1 MKWALNSCVIF
12 CNFANISQNMQSY
25 ILSMQIPNYVIDILK
40 ILESHGFEAYIVGGC
55 VRDSLLGLSP
65 KDWDITSNAEPMQT
79 QQIFDLYDKDFE
91 VIPIG
96 LKYGTLGIR
105 DRKTGNLVEITTY
118 RFEGEYKDGRR
129 PECIQFAKTL
139 QEDLSRRDFSI
150 NALACRM
157 LYKDIK
163 TEEHVILWADAGL
176 RVQNSKKLESSDCHI
191 EQSEISNTLESKM
204 DFSTTTQNDKNL
216 DSIPNQGGLRGLGRN
231 VWNLDS
237 SNCHIKQSEISNN
250 PNSKKDFSNDKILDS
265 TKFAR
270 LHPAPAHLVENLD
283 SKNSANYSSINMQL
297 FDYHNGIKHLQERKI
312 ACVGNAQE
320 RFLED
325 SLRIM
330 RAIRFASILPFAFQL
345 DDRTKEAVFLLTQ
358 KLSLIANERI
368 QMEFT
373 KLLCGQYAHKILLT
387 YKSVFFFILP
397 PLQIL
402 NAMQL
407 NHNYEALKIAP
418 KNIILRLALLFC
430 PLPYAKD
437 IYKNREKL
445 QKYLCDYQAI
455 CKQLYFDNKTI
466 QRSQTLLQLLC
477 NTDIFTAQN
486 SKIALKYLLSQHDIE
501 IISQLMLLYVILQK
515 TYEMLG
521 ESSPKDSV
529 LLEMPPYS
537 KEKLCVITKDL
548 NEIIINKECYKLAQ
562 LHINGVLLQD
572 IAKSM
577 GVSLQGK
584 QIGTLLPKLLH
595 AVIEEEIPNTFHSLE
610 SRARFYIARL

>member
-1 MKWALNSCVIF
+1 
-12 CNFANISQNMQSY
+12 
-25 ILSMQIPNYVIDILK
+25 MQIPNYVIDILK

-79 QQIFDLYDKDFE
+79 RQIFDLYDKDFE

-105 DRKTGNLVEITTY
+105 DKKRGNLVEITTY

-157 LYKDIK
+157 LHKDLK

-176 RVQNSKKLESSDCHI
+176 RVQNSKNLESSDCHI

-204 DFSTTTQNDKNL
+204 DFSTTTQNDKIL
-216 DSIPNQGGLRGLGRN
+216 DSI
-231 VWNLDS
+231 
-237 SNCHIKQSEISNN
+237 
-250 PNSKKDFSNDKILDS
+250 
-265 TKFAR
+265 
-270 LHPAPAHLVENLD
+270 
-283 SKNSANYSSINMQL
+283 NSATHSSINMQL
-297 FDYHNGIKHLQERKI
+297 FDYHNGIKHLQERKV

-330 RAIRFASILPFAFQL
+330 RAIRFASVLPFSFQL
-345 DDRTKEAVFLLTQ
+345 SSQTKEAVFLLTQ

-368 QMEFT
+368 QIEFT
-373 KLLCGQYAHKILLT
+373 KLLCGQYAHRILSI

-397 PLQIL
+397 PLKIL

-407 NHNYEALKIAP
+407 NHNFEALRIAP
-418 KNIILRLALLFC
+418 KNIVLRLSLLFC

-455 CKQLYFDNKTI
+455 CKQLHFDNKTI

-477 NTDIFTAQN
+477 NTEIFTAQN

-501 IISQLMLLYVILQK
+501 IISQLILLYVVLQK
-515 TYEMLG
+515 THEALG
-521 ESSPKDSV
+521 ESSPKDSM
-529 LLEMPPYS
+529 LPETPPYS
-537 KEKLCVITKDL
+537 KEQLYAITKDL
-548 NEIIINKECYKLAQ
+548 NEIIINKECYKLSQ
-562 LHINGVLLQD
+562 LNINGNALQD

-577 GVSLQGK
+577 GTSLQGK
-584 QIGTLLPKLLH
+584 QIGILLTKLLY
-595 AVIEEEIPNTFHSLE
+595 AVIEEEIPNAFHSLE
-610 SRARFYIARL
+610 NRARFYIARL

>member
-1 MKWALNSCVIF
+1 
-12 CNFANISQNMQSY
+12 
-25 ILSMQIPNYVIDILK
+25 MQIPNYVIDILK

-105 DRKTGNLVEITTY
+105 DKKRGNLVEITTY
-118 RFEGEYKDGRR
+118 RFESEYKDGRR

-157 LYKDIK
+157 LHKDIK

-176 RVQNSKKLESSDCHI
+176 RVQNSKNLESSDCHI

-237 SNCHIKQSEISNN
+237 SNCHIKQNETSNN

-265 TKFAR
+265 
-270 LHPAPAHLVENLD
+270 
-283 SKNSANYSSINMQL
+283 KNSATHSSINMQL
-297 FDYHNGIKHLQERKI
+297 FDYHNGIKHLCERKI

-330 RAIRFASILPFAFQL
+330 RAIRFASILPFSFQL
-345 DDRTKEAVFLLTQ
+345 SSQTKEAVFLLTQ

-368 QMEFT
+368 QIEFT
-373 KLLCGQYAHKILLT
+373 KLLCGQYAHRILSI

-397 PLQIL
+397 SLKIL

-407 NHNYEALKIAP
+407 NHNFEALSIAP
-418 KNIILRLALLFC
+418 KNIILRLSLLFC

-455 CKQLYFDNKTI
+455 CKQLHFDNKTI

-477 NTDIFTAQN
+477 NTEIFTAQN
-486 SKIALKYLLSQHDIE
+486 SKTALKYLLSQHDIE
-501 IISQLMLLYVILQK
+501 IISQLMLLYVVLQK
-515 TYEMLG
+515 THETLG
-521 ESSPKDSV
+521 ESSPKDSM
-529 LLEMPPYS
+529 LPETPPYS
-537 KEKLCVITKDL
+537 KEQLYAITKDL
-548 NEIIINKECYKLAQ
+548 NEIIINKECYKLSQ
-562 LHINGVLLQD
+562 LNINGNALQD

-577 GVSLQGK
+577 GITLQGK
-584 QIGTLLPKLLH
+584 QIGILLTKLLY

>member
-1 MKWALNSCVIF
+1 
-12 CNFANISQNMQSY
+12 
-25 ILSMQIPNYVIDILK
+25 MQIPNYVIDILK

-79 QQIFDLYDKDFE
+79 QQLFSIYAESFE

-105 DRKTGNLVEITTY
+105 DKKMGNLVEITTY
-118 RFEGEYKDGRR
+118 RFESEYKDGRR

-150 NALACRM
+150 NALACKM
-157 LYKDIK
+157 LHKDIK
-163 TEEHVILWADAGL
+163 TEEHVVLWADAGL
-176 RVQNSKKLESSDCHI
+176 RVQNSKNLESSDCHI
-191 EQSEISNTLESKM
+191 KQSEISNTLESKM

-216 DSIPNQGGLRGLGRN
+216 DSI
-231 VWNLDS
+231 
-237 SNCHIKQSEISNN
+237 
-250 PNSKKDFSNDKILDS
+250 
-265 TKFAR
+265 KFVP
-270 LHPAPAHLVENLD
+270 LHPAPTHLVENLD
-283 SKNSANYSSINMQL
+283 SKNSATHSSINMQL
-297 FDYHNGIKHLQERKI
+297 FDYHNGIKHLCERKI

-330 RAIRFASILPFAFQL
+330 RAIRFASILPFSFQL
-345 DDRTKEAVFLLTQ
+345 SSQTKEAVFLLTQ

-368 QMEFT
+368 QIEFT
-373 KLLCGQYAHKILLT
+373 KLLCGQYAHRILSI

-397 PLQIL
+397 PLKIL
-402 NAMQL
+402 NAMQS
-407 NHNYEALKIAP
+407 NHNFEALSIAP
-418 KNIILRLALLFC
+418 KNIILRLSLLFC

-455 CKQLYFDNKTI
+455 CKQLHFDNKTI

-477 NTDIFTAQN
+477 STEIFTAQN
-486 SKIALKYLLSQHDIE
+486 SKTALKYLLSQHDIE
-501 IISQLMLLYVILQK
+501 IISQLILLYVVLQK
-515 TYEMLG
+515 THEALG
-521 ESSPKDSV
+521 ESSPKDSM
-529 LLEMPPYS
+529 LPETPPYS
-537 KEKLCVITKDL
+537 KEQLYAITKDL
-548 NEIIINKECYKLAQ
+548 NEIIINKECYKLSQ
-562 LHINGVLLQD
+562 LSINGIALQD

-577 GVSLQGK
+577 GITLQGK
-584 QIGTLLPKLLH
+584 QIGILLTKLLY

>member
-1 MKWALNSCVIF
+1 MKWALNSCVIS

-25 ILSMQIPNYVIDILK
+25 ILSMQIPNYVIDIVK

-105 DRKTGNLVEITTY
+105 DKKRGNLVEITTY
-118 RFEGEYKDGRR
+118 RFESEYKDGRR

-157 LYKDIK
+157 LHKDIK

-176 RVQNSKKLESSDCHI
+176 RVQNSK
-191 EQSEISNTLESKM
+191 
-204 DFSTTTQNDKNL
+204 NL
-216 DSIPNQGGLRGLGRN
+216 DSLPNGLVQGLGRN

-237 SNCHIKQSEISNN
+237 SNCHVEQSETSNN
-250 PNSKKDFSNDKILDS
+250 PNSKKDFSNGKILDS
-265 TKFAR
+265 KNCT
-270 LHPAPAHLVENLD
+270 LNPAPAHLVENLD

-297 FDYHNGIKHLQERKI
+297 FDYHNGIKHLCERKI

-330 RAIRFASILPFAFQL
+330 RAIRFASVLPFFFQL
-345 DDRTKEAVFLLTQ
+345 SSQTKEAVFLLTQ

-368 QMEFT
+368 QIEFT
-373 KLLCGQYAHKILLT
+373 KLLCGQYAHRILSI

-397 PLQIL
+397 PLKIL

-407 NHNYEALKIAP
+407 NHNFEALNIAP
-418 KNIILRLALLFC
+418 KNIILRLSLLFC

-455 CKQLYFDNKTI
+455 CKQLHFDNKTI

-477 NTDIFTAQN
+477 NTEIFTAQN

-501 IISQLMLLYVILQK
+501 IISQLILLYVVLQK
-515 TYEMLG
+515 THEALG
-521 ESSPKDSV
+521 ESSPKDSI
-529 LLEMPPYS
+529 LQEMPPYS
-537 KEKLCVITKDL
+537 KEQLYAITKDL

-577 GVSLQGK
+577 GISLQGK
-584 QIGTLLPKLLH
+584 QIGILLTKLLH

>member
-1 MKWALNSCVIF
+1 
-12 CNFANISQNMQSY
+12 
-25 ILSMQIPNYVIDILK
+25 MQIPNYVIDILK

-105 DRKTGNLVEITTY
+105 DKKRGNLVEITTY
-118 RFEGEYKDGRR
+118 RFESEYKDGRR

-157 LYKDIK
+157 LHKDIK

-176 RVQNSKKLESSDCHI
+176 RVQNSKNLESSDYHI

-204 DFSTTTQNDKNL
+204 DFSTTTQN
-216 DSIPNQGGLRGLGRN
+216 G
-231 VWNLDS
+231 
-237 SNCHIKQSEISNN
+237 
-250 PNSKKDFSNDKILDS
+250 KILDS
-265 TKFAR
+265 IKFAP
-270 LHPAPAHLVENLD
+270 LHPTSAHLVENLD
-283 SKNSANYSSINMQL
+283 SKNSATHSSINMQL

-330 RAIRFASILPFAFQL
+330 RVIRFASVLPFSFQL
-345 DDRTKEAVFLLTQ
+345 SNQTKEAVFLLTQ

-368 QMEFT
+368 QIEFT
-373 KLLCGQYAHKILLT
+373 KLLCGQYAHRILSI

-397 PLQIL
+397 PLKIL

-407 NHNYEALKIAP
+407 NHNFEALSIAP
-418 KNIILRLALLFC
+418 KNIILRLSLLFC

-455 CKQLYFDNKTI
+455 CKHLHFDNKTI

-477 NTDIFTAQN
+477 NTEIFTAQN

-501 IISQLMLLYVILQK
+501 IISQLILLYVVLQK
-515 TYEMLG
+515 THEALG
-521 ESSPKDSV
+521 ESNLKDSI
-529 LLEMPPYS
+529 LQEMPPYS
-537 KEKLCVITKDL
+537 KEQLYAITKDL
-548 NEIIINKECYKLAQ
+548 NEIIINKECYKLSQ
-562 LHINGVLLQD
+562 LSINGIALQD

-577 GVSLQGK
+577 GITLQGK
-584 QIGTLLPKLLH
+584 QIGILLTKLLH

>member
-1 MKWALNSCVIF
+1 
-12 CNFANISQNMQSY
+12 
-25 ILSMQIPNYVIDILK
+25 MQIPNYVIDILK
-40 ILESHGFEAYIVGGC
+40 ILESHGFEAYVVGGC

-79 QQIFDLYDKDFE
+79 QQLFSLYAESFE

-105 DRKTGNLVEITTY
+105 DKKMGNLVEITTY

-176 RVQNSKKLESSDCHI
+176 RVQNSKNLESSDCHI
-191 EQSEISNTLESKM
+191 ERSEIYDTLESKM

-237 SNCHIKQSEISNN
+237 SNCHIKQSETSNN

-265 TKFAR
+265 KNCT
-270 LHPAPAHLVENLD
+270 LNPAPAQMDKNLD
-283 SKNSANYSSINMQL
+283 SKNSATHSSINMQL

-330 RAIRFASILPFAFQL
+330 RSIRFASILPFSFQL
-345 DDRTKEAVFLLTQ
+345 SSQTKEAVFLLTQ

-368 QMEFT
+368 QIEFT
-373 KLLCGQYAHKILLT
+373 KLLCGQYAHRILSE

-397 PLQIL
+397 PLKIL
-402 NAMQL
+402 NTMQS
-407 NHNYEALKIAP
+407 NHNFETLRIAP
-418 KNIILRLALLFC
+418 KNIVLRLSLLFC

-455 CKQLYFDNKTI
+455 CKQLHFDNKTI

-477 NTDIFTAQN
+477 NTEIFTAQN

-501 IISQLMLLYVILQK
+501 IISQLMLLYVVLQK
-515 TYEMLG
+515 THEALG
-521 ESSPKDSV
+521 ESSPKDSM
-529 LLEMPPYS
+529 LPEMPPYS
-537 KEKLCVITKDL
+537 KEQLYAITKDL
-548 NEIIINKECYKLAQ
+548 NEIIINKECYKLSQ
-562 LHINGVLLQD
+562 LSINGNALQN

-577 GVSLQGK
+577 GISLQGK
-584 QIGTLLPKLLH
+584 QIGILLTKLLY

>member
-1 MKWALNSCVIF
+1 
-12 CNFANISQNMQSY
+12 
-25 ILSMQIPNYVIDILK
+25 MQIPNYVIDILK
-40 ILESHGFEAYIVGGC
+40 ILESHGFEAYVVGGC

-79 QQIFDLYDKDFE
+79 QQLFSLYAESFE
-91 VIPIG
+91 VIPVG

-105 DRKTGNLVEITTY
+105 DKATKNLVEITTY

-157 LYKDIK
+157 LHKDIK

-176 RVQNSKKLESSDCHI
+176 RVQNSK
-191 EQSEISNTLESKM
+191 
-204 DFSTTTQNDKNL
+204 
-216 DSIPNQGGLRGLGRN
+216 
-231 VWNLDS
+231 
-237 SNCHIKQSEISNN
+237 
-250 PNSKKDFSNDKILDS
+250 
-265 TKFAR
+265 
-270 LHPAPAHLVENLD
+270 NLD
-283 SKNSANYSSINMQL
+283 SKNSATHSSINMQL

-330 RAIRFASILPFAFQL
+330 RAIRFASVLPFAFQL

-368 QMEFT
+368 QIEFT
-373 KLLCGQYAHKILLT
+373 KLLCGQYAHRILSI

-397 PLQIL
+397 PLKIL

-407 NHNYEALKIAP
+407 NHNFEALSIAP
-418 KNIILRLALLFC
+418 KNIVLRLSLLFC

-455 CKQLYFDNKTI
+455 CKQLHFDNKTI

-477 NTDIFTAQN
+477 NTEIFTAQN

-501 IISQLMLLYVILQK
+501 IISQLMLLYVVLQK
-515 TYEMLG
+515 THEALG
-521 ESSPKDSV
+521 ESSPKDSI
-529 LLEMPPYS
+529 LQEMPPYS
-537 KEKLCVITKDL
+537 KEKLYVITKDL
-548 NEIIINKECYKLAQ
+548 NEIIINKECYKLSQ
-562 LHINGVLLQD
+562 LNINGIVLQD

-577 GVSLQGK
+577 EITLQGK
-584 QIGTLLPKLLH
+584 QIGILLTKLLY

-610 SRARFYIARL
+610 NRARFYIERL

>member
-1 MKWALNSCVIF
+1 
-12 CNFANISQNMQSY
+12 
-25 ILSMQIPNYVIDILK
+25 MQIPNYVIDILK

-79 QQIFDLYDKDFE
+79 RQIFDLYDKDFE

-105 DRKTGNLVEITTY
+105 DKKRGNLVEITTY

-157 LYKDIK
+157 LHKDIK

-176 RVQNSKKLESSDCHI
+176 RVQNS
-191 EQSEISNTLESKM
+191 
-204 DFSTTTQNDKNL
+204 KNL

-237 SNCHIKQSEISNN
+237 SNCHIKQSETSNN
-250 PNSKKDFSNDKILDS
+250 PNSKKDFSNGKILDS
-265 TKFAR
+265 KNCT
-270 LHPAPAHLVENLD
+270 LNPAPAQMDKNLD
-283 SKNSANYSSINMQL
+283 SKNSATHSSINMQL

-330 RAIRFASILPFAFQL
+330 RAIRFASVLPFAFQL

-368 QMEFT
+368 QIEFT
-373 KLLCGQYAHKILLT
+373 KLLCGQYAHRILSI

-397 PLQIL
+397 PLKIL
-402 NAMQL
+402 NTMQL
-407 NHNYEALKIAP
+407 NHNFETLRIAP
-418 KNIILRLALLFC
+418 KNIILRLSLLFC

-455 CKQLYFDNKTI
+455 CKQLHFDNKTI
-466 QRSQTLLQLLC
+466 QRSQTLLQILC
-477 NTDIFTAQN
+477 NTEIFTAQN

-501 IISQLMLLYVILQK
+501 IISQLILLYVVLQK
-515 TYEMLG
+515 THEALG
-521 ESSPKDSV
+521 ESSPKDSI
-529 LLEMPPYS
+529 LQEMPPYS
-537 KEKLCVITKDL
+537 KEQLYAITKDL
-548 NEIIINKECYKLAQ
+548 NEIIINKECYKLSQ
-562 LHINGVLLQD
+562 LSINGIALQD

-577 GVSLQGK
+577 GTSLQGK
-584 QIGTLLPKLLH
+584 QIGILLTKLLH
-595 AVIEEEIPNTFHSLE
+595 AVIEEEIPNTFYSLE

>member
-1 MKWALNSCVIF
+1 
-12 CNFANISQNMQSY
+12 
-25 ILSMQIPNYVIDILK
+25 MQIPNYVIDILK
-40 ILESHGFEAYIVGGC
+40 ILESHHFEAYIVGGC
-55 VRDSLLGLSP
+55 VRDSLLGLLP
-65 KDWDITSNAEPMQT
+65 KDWDITSNAEPTQT

-105 DRKTGNLVEITTY
+105 DKKTGNLVEITTY

-157 LYKDIK
+157 LHKDIK

-176 RVQNSKKLESSDCHI
+176 RVQNSKNLDSSDCHI

-204 DFSTTTQNDKNL
+204 DFSTTTQN
-216 DSIPNQGGLRGLGRN
+216 G
-231 VWNLDS
+231 
-237 SNCHIKQSEISNN
+237 
-250 PNSKKDFSNDKILDS
+250 KILDS
-265 TKFAR
+265 KNCT
-270 LHPAPAHLVENLD
+270 LNPAPTHLVENLD

-297 FDYHNGIKHLQERKI
+297 FDYHNGIKHLCERKI

-330 RAIRFASILPFAFQL
+330 RAIRFASVLPFAFQL

-368 QMEFT
+368 QIEFT
-373 KLLCGQYAHKILLT
+373 KLLCGQYAHRILSI

-397 PLQIL
+397 PLKIL
-402 NAMQL
+402 NTMQS
-407 NHNYEALKIAP
+407 NHNFETLRIAP
-418 KNIILRLALLFC
+418 KNIVLRLSLLFC

-455 CKQLYFDNKTI
+455 CKQLHFDNKTI

-477 NTDIFTAQN
+477 NTEIFTAQN

-501 IISQLMLLYVILQK
+501 IISQLILLYVVLQK
-515 TYEMLG
+515 THEALG
-521 ESSPKDSV
+521 ESSPKDSI
-529 LLEMPPYS
+529 LQETPPYN
-537 KEKLCVITKDL
+537 KEQLYAITKDL
-548 NEIIINKECYKLAQ
+548 NEIIINKECYKLSQ
-562 LHINGVLLQD
+562 LSINGNALQD
-572 IAKSM
+572 IAKTM
-577 GVSLQGK
+577 GISLQGK
-584 QIGTLLPKLLH
+584 QIGILLTKLLR
-595 AVIEEEIPNTFHSLE
+595 AVIEEEIPNTFYSLE
-610 SRARFYIARL
+610 SKARFYIERL

>member
-1 MKWALNSCVIF
+1 
-12 CNFANISQNMQSY
+12 
-25 ILSMQIPNYVIDILK
+25 MQIPNYVIDILK

-79 QQIFDLYDKDFE
+79 RQIFDLYDKDFE

-105 DRKTGNLVEITTY
+105 DKKRGNLVEITTY

-157 LYKDIK
+157 LHKDIK

-176 RVQNSKKLESSDCHI
+176 RVQNSKKLESSDCHV
-191 EQSEISNTLESKM
+191 ERSEIYNTLESKM

-216 DSIPNQGGLRGLGRN
+216 DSIPNQGGLRGLGCN

-237 SNCHIKQSEISNN
+237 SNCHIKQSETSNN
-250 PNSKKDFSNDKILDS
+250 PNSKKDFSNGKI
-265 TKFAR
+265 
-270 LHPAPAHLVENLD
+270 LD
-283 SKNSANYSSINMQL
+283 SKNSATHSSINMQL
-297 FDYHNGIKHLQERKI
+297 FDYHNGIKHLCERKI

-330 RAIRFASILPFAFQL
+330 RAIRFASVLPFSFQL
-345 DDRTKEAVFLLTQ
+345 SSQTKEAVFLLTQ

-368 QMEFT
+368 QIEFT
-373 KLLCGQYAHKILLT
+373 KLLCGQYAHRILSI

-397 PLQIL
+397 PLKIL

-407 NHNYEALKIAP
+407 NHNFEALSIAP
-418 KNIILRLALLFC
+418 KNIILRLSLLFC

-455 CKQLYFDNKTI
+455 CKQLHFDNKTI
-466 QRSQTLLQLLC
+466 QRSQMLLQLLC
-477 NTDIFTAQN
+477 NTEIFTAQN

-501 IISQLMLLYVILQK
+501 IISQLILLYVVLQK
-515 TYEMLG
+515 THEALG
-521 ESSPKDSV
+521 ESSPKDSM
-529 LLEMPPYS
+529 LPETPPYS
-537 KEKLCVITKDL
+537 KEQLYAITKDL
-548 NEIIINKECYKLAQ
+548 NEIIINKECYKLSQ
-562 LHINGVLLQD
+562 LNINGIALQD

-577 GVSLQGK
+577 GTSLQGK
-584 QIGTLLPKLLH
+584 QIGILLTKLLH

>member
-1 MKWALNSCVIF
+1 
-12 CNFANISQNMQSY
+12 MQSY

-105 DRKTGNLVEITTY
+105 DKKRGNLVEITTY
-118 RFEGEYKDGRR
+118 RFESEYKDGRR

-157 LYKDIK
+157 LHKDIK

-176 RVQNSKKLESSDCHI
+176 RVQNSKNLESSDCHI
-191 EQSEISNTLESKM
+191 ERSEIYDTLESKM
-204 DFSTTTQNDKNL
+204 DFSTTTQN
-216 DSIPNQGGLRGLGRN
+216 G
-231 VWNLDS
+231 
-237 SNCHIKQSEISNN
+237 
-250 PNSKKDFSNDKILDS
+250 KILDS
-265 TKFAR
+265 IKFAP
-270 LHPAPAHLVENLD
+270 LHPTSAHLVENLD
-283 SKNSANYSSINMQL
+283 SKNSATHSSINMQL
-297 FDYHNGIKHLQERKI
+297 FDYHNGIKHLRERKI

-330 RAIRFASILPFAFQL
+330 RAIRFASILPFSFQL
-345 DDRTKEAVFLLTQ
+345 SSQTKEAVFLLTQ

-368 QMEFT
+368 QIEFT
-373 KLLCGQYAHKILLT
+373 KLLCGQYAHRILSI

-397 PLQIL
+397 PLKIL

-407 NHNYEALKIAP
+407 NHNFEALSIAP
-418 KNIILRLALLFC
+418 KNIILRLSLLFC

-455 CKQLYFDNKTI
+455 CKQLHFDNKAI

-477 NTDIFTAQN
+477 NTEIFTAQN

-501 IISQLMLLYVILQK
+501 IISQLILLYVVLQK
-515 TYEMLG
+515 THEALG
-521 ESSPKDSV
+521 ESNLKDSI
-529 LLEMPPYS
+529 LQEMPPYS
-537 KEKLCVITKDL
+537 KEQLYAITKDL
-548 NEIIINKECYKLAQ
+548 NEIIINKECYKLSQ
-562 LHINGVLLQD
+562 LSINGIALQD

-577 GVSLQGK
+577 GITLQGK
-584 QIGTLLPKLLH
+584 QIGILLTKLLH

-610 SRARFYIARL
+610 SRARFYIARF

>member
-1 MKWALNSCVIF
+1 
-12 CNFANISQNMQSY
+12 
-25 ILSMQIPNYVIDILK
+25 MQIPNYVIDILK

-79 QQIFDLYDKDFE
+79 RQIFDLYDKDFE

-105 DRKTGNLVEITTY
+105 DKKRGNLVEITTY

-157 LYKDIK
+157 LHKDLK

-176 RVQNSKKLESSDCHI
+176 RVQNSKNLESSDCHI

-204 DFSTTTQNDKNL
+204 DFSTTTQNDKIL
-216 DSIPNQGGLRGLGRN
+216 DSI
-231 VWNLDS
+231 
-237 SNCHIKQSEISNN
+237 
-250 PNSKKDFSNDKILDS
+250 
-265 TKFAR
+265 
-270 LHPAPAHLVENLD
+270 
-283 SKNSANYSSINMQL
+283 NSATHSSINMQL

-330 RAIRFASILPFAFQL
+330 RAIRFASVLPFSFQL
-345 DDRTKEAVFLLTQ
+345 SSQTKEAVFLLTQ

-368 QMEFT
+368 QIEFT
-373 KLLCGQYAHKILLT
+373 KLLCGQYAHRILSI

-397 PLQIL
+397 PLKIL

-407 NHNYEALKIAP
+407 NHNFEALRIAP
-418 KNIILRLALLFC
+418 KNIVLRLSLLFC

-455 CKQLYFDNKTI
+455 CKQLHFDNKTI

-477 NTDIFTAQN
+477 NTEIFTAQN

-501 IISQLMLLYVILQK
+501 IISQLILLYVVLQK
-515 TYEMLG
+515 THEALG
-521 ESSPKDSV
+521 ESSPKDSI
-529 LLEMPPYS
+529 LQQTPPYN
-537 KEKLCVITKDL
+537 KEQLYAITKDL
-548 NEIIINKECYKLAQ
+548 NEIIINKECYKLSQ
-562 LHINGVLLQD
+562 LSINGNALQN

-577 GVSLQGK
+577 GISL
-584 QIGTLLPKLLH
+584 
-595 AVIEEEIPNTFHSLE
+595 
-610 SRARFYIARL
+610 YM

>member
-1 MKWALNSCVIF
+1 
-12 CNFANISQNMQSY
+12 
-25 ILSMQIPNYVIDILK
+25 MQIPNYVIDILK
-40 ILESHGFEAYIVGGC
+40 ILESHGFEAYVVGGC

-79 QQIFDLYDKDFE
+79 QQLFSIYAESFE

-96 LKYGTLGIR
+96 LKYGALGIR
-105 DRKTGNLVEITTY
+105 DKKRGNLVEITTY

-157 LYKDIK
+157 LHKDIK

-176 RVQNSKKLESSDCHI
+176 RVQNSK
-191 EQSEISNTLESKM
+191 
-204 DFSTTTQNDKNL
+204 NL
-216 DSIPNQGGLRGLGRN
+216 DSLPNGLRGLGRN

-237 SNCHIKQSEISNN
+237 SNCHVEQSETSNN

-265 TKFAR
+265 
-270 LHPAPAHLVENLD
+270 
-283 SKNSANYSSINMQL
+283 KNSATHSSINMQL

-330 RAIRFASILPFAFQL
+330 RAIRFASILPFSFQL
-345 DDRTKEAVFLLTQ
+345 SSQTKEAVFLLTQ

-368 QMEFT
+368 QIEFT

-397 PLQIL
+397 PLKIL
-402 NAMQL
+402 NTMQS
-407 NHNYEALKIAP
+407 NHNFETLRIAP
-418 KNIILRLALLFC
+418 KNIVLRLSLLFC

-455 CKQLYFDNKTI
+455 CKQLHFDNKTI

-477 NTDIFTAQN
+477 NTEIFTAQN

-501 IISQLMLLYVILQK
+501 IISQLILLYVVLQK
-515 TYEMLG
+515 THEALSK
-521 ESSPKDSV
+521 SSPKDSM
-529 LLEMPPYS
+529 LPETPPYN
-537 KEKLCVITKDL
+537 KEQLYAITKDL
-548 NEIIINKECYKLAQ
+548 NEIIINKECYKLSQ
-562 LHINGVLLQD
+562 LSINGNALQN
-572 IAKSM
+572 IAKTM
-577 GVSLQGK
+577 GTSLQGK
-584 QIGTLLPKLLH
+584 QIGTLLTKLLH

-610 SRARFYIARL
+610 NRARFYIARL

>member
-1 MKWALNSCVIF
+1 
-12 CNFANISQNMQSY
+12 MQSY

-79 QQIFDLYDKDFE
+79 QQLFSIYAESFE

-105 DRKTGNLVEITTY
+105 DKKMGNLVEITTY
-118 RFEGEYKDGRR
+118 RFESEYKDGRR

-150 NALACRM
+150 NALACKM
-157 LYKDIK
+157 LHKDIK
-163 TEEHVILWADAGL
+163 TEEHVVLWADAGL
-176 RVQNSKKLESSDCHI
+176 RVQNSKNLESSDCHI
-191 EQSEISNTLESKM
+191 KQSEISNTLESKM

-216 DSIPNQGGLRGLGRN
+216 DSI
-231 VWNLDS
+231 
-237 SNCHIKQSEISNN
+237 
-250 PNSKKDFSNDKILDS
+250 
-265 TKFAR
+265 KFAP
-270 LHPAPAHLVENLD
+270 LHPAPTHLVENLD
-283 SKNSANYSSINMQL
+283 SKNSATHSSINMQL
-297 FDYHNGIKHLQERKI
+297 FDYHNGIKHLCERKI

-330 RAIRFASILPFAFQL
+330 RAIRFASVLPFSFQL
-345 DDRTKEAVFLLTQ
+345 SSQTKEAVFLLTQ

-368 QMEFT
+368 QIEFT
-373 KLLCGQYAHKILLT
+373 KLLCGQYAHRILSI

-397 PLQIL
+397 PLKIL

-407 NHNYEALKIAP
+407 NHNFEALSIAP
-418 KNIILRLALLFC
+418 KNIILRLSLLFC

-455 CKQLYFDNKTI
+455 CKQLHFDNKTI

-477 NTDIFTAQN
+477 NTEIFTAQN
-486 SKIALKYLLSQHDIE
+486 SKTALKYLLSQHDIE
-501 IISQLMLLYVILQK
+501 IISQLMLLYVVLQK
-515 TYEMLG
+515 THEALG
-521 ESSPKDSV
+521 ESSPKDSM
-529 LLEMPPYS
+529 LPETPPYS
-537 KEKLCVITKDL
+537 KEQLYAITKDL
-548 NEIIINKECYKLAQ
+548 NEIIINKECYKLSQ
-562 LHINGVLLQD
+562 LNINGNALQD

-577 GVSLQGK
+577 GISLQGK
-584 QIGTLLPKLLH
+584 QIGILLTKLLY

>member
-1 MKWALNSCVIF
+1 
-12 CNFANISQNMQSY
+12 
-25 ILSMQIPNYVIDILK
+25 MQIPNYVIDILK
-40 ILESHGFEAYIVGGC
+40 ILESHGFEAYVVGGC

-79 QQIFDLYDKDFE
+79 QQLFSLYAESFE
-91 VIPIG
+91 VIPVG

-105 DRKTGNLVEITTY
+105 DKKMGNLVEITTY
-118 RFEGEYKDGRR
+118 RFESEYKDGRR

-150 NALACRM
+150 NALACKM
-157 LYKDIK
+157 LHKDIK

-176 RVQNSKKLESSDCHI
+176 RVQNSKNLESSDCHI
-191 EQSEISNTLESKM
+191 KQSEISNTLESKM

-216 DSIPNQGGLRGLGRN
+216 DSI
-231 VWNLDS
+231 
-237 SNCHIKQSEISNN
+237 
-250 PNSKKDFSNDKILDS
+250 
-265 TKFAR
+265 KFAP
-270 LHPAPAHLVENLD
+270 LHPAPTHLVENLD
-283 SKNSANYSSINMQL
+283 SKNSATHSSINMQL
-297 FDYHNGIKHLQERKI
+297 FDYHNGIKHLCERKI

-330 RAIRFASILPFAFQL
+330 RAIRFASVLPFSFQL
-345 DDRTKEAVFLLTQ
+345 SSQTKEAVFLLTQ

-368 QMEFT
+368 QIEFT
-373 KLLCGQYAHKILLT
+373 KLLCGQYAHRILSI

-397 PLQIL
+397 PLKIL
-402 NAMQL
+402 NAMQS
-407 NHNYEALKIAP
+407 NHNFEALSIAP
-418 KNIILRLALLFC
+418 KNIILRLSLLFC

-455 CKQLYFDNKTI
+455 CKQLHFDNKTI

-477 NTDIFTAQN
+477 NTEIFTAQN

-501 IISQLMLLYVILQK
+501 IISQLILLYVVLQK
-515 TYEMLG
+515 THEALG
-521 ESSPKDSV
+521 ESNLKDSI
-529 LLEMPPYS
+529 LQEMPPYS
-537 KEKLCVITKDL
+537 KEQLYAITKDL
-548 NEIIINKECYKLAQ
+548 NEIIINKECYKLSQ
-562 LHINGVLLQD
+562 LSINGIALQD

-577 GVSLQGK
+577 GITLQGK
-584 QIGTLLPKLLH
+584 QIGILLTKLLH

>member
-1 MKWALNSCVIF
+1 
-12 CNFANISQNMQSY
+12 
-25 ILSMQIPNYVIDILK
+25 MQIPNYVIDILK
-40 ILESHGFEAYIVGGC
+40 ILESHGFEAYVVGGC

-105 DRKTGNLVEITTY
+105 DKKRGNLVEITTY
-118 RFEGEYKDGRR
+118 RFESEYKDGRR

-157 LYKDIK
+157 LHKDIK

-176 RVQNSKKLESSDCHI
+176 RVQNSKNLESSDCHI
-191 EQSEISNTLESKM
+191 ERSEIYDTLESKM

-237 SNCHIKQSEISNN
+237 SNCHIKQSETSNN

-265 TKFAR
+265 
-270 LHPAPAHLVENLD
+270 
-283 SKNSANYSSINMQL
+283 KNSATHSSINMQL

-330 RAIRFASILPFAFQL
+330 RAIRFASVLPFAFQL

-368 QMEFT
+368 QIEFT
-373 KLLCGQYAHKILLT
+373 KLLCGQYAHRILSI

-397 PLQIL
+397 PLKIL

-407 NHNYEALKIAP
+407 NHNFEALSIAP
-418 KNIILRLALLFC
+418 KNIILRLSLLFC

-455 CKQLYFDNKTI
+455 CKQLHFDNKTI

-477 NTDIFTAQN
+477 STEIFTAQN
-486 SKIALKYLLSQHDIE
+486 SKTALKYLLSQHDIE
-501 IISQLMLLYVILQK
+501 IISQLILLYVVLQK
-515 TYEMLG
+515 THEALG
-521 ESSPKDSV
+521 ESSPKDSM
-529 LLEMPPYS
+529 LPETPPYS
-537 KEKLCVITKDL
+537 KEQLYAITKDL
-548 NEIIINKECYKLAQ
+548 NEIIINKECYKLSQ
-562 LHINGVLLQD
+562 LNINGNALQD

-577 GVSLQGK
+577 GITLQGK
-584 QIGTLLPKLLH
+584 QIGILLTKLLH

>member
-1 MKWALNSCVIF
+1 
-12 CNFANISQNMQSY
+12 MQSY

-105 DRKTGNLVEITTY
+105 DKKRGNLVEITTY

-157 LYKDIK
+157 LHKDIK

-176 RVQNSKKLESSDCHI
+176 RVQNSKNLESSDYHI

-204 DFSTTTQNDKNL
+204 DFSTTTQN
-216 DSIPNQGGLRGLGRN
+216 G
-231 VWNLDS
+231 
-237 SNCHIKQSEISNN
+237 
-250 PNSKKDFSNDKILDS
+250 KILDS
-265 TKFAR
+265 IKFAP
-270 LHPAPAHLVENLD
+270 LHPTSAHLVENLD
-283 SKNSANYSSINMQL
+283 SKNSATHSSINMQL

-330 RAIRFASILPFAFQL
+330 RVIRFASVLPFSFQL
-345 DDRTKEAVFLLTQ
+345 SNQTKEAVFLLTQ

-368 QMEFT
+368 QIEFT
-373 KLLCGQYAHKILLT
+373 KLLCGQYAHKILSI

-397 PLQIL
+397 PLKIL

-407 NHNYEALKIAP
+407 NHNFEALSIAP
-418 KNIILRLALLFC
+418 KNIILRLSLLFC

-455 CKQLYFDNKTI
+455 CKQLHFDNKAI

-477 NTDIFTAQN
+477 NTEIFTAQN

-501 IISQLMLLYVILQK
+501 IISQLILLYVVLQK
-515 TYEMLG
+515 THEALG
-521 ESSPKDSV
+521 ESNLKDSI
-529 LLEMPPYS
+529 LQEMPPYS
-537 KEKLCVITKDL
+537 KEQLYAITKDL
-548 NEIIINKECYKLAQ
+548 NEIIINKECYKLSQ
-562 LHINGVLLQD
+562 LSINGIALQD

-577 GVSLQGK
+577 GITLQGK
-584 QIGTLLPKLLH
+584 QIGILLTKLLH

>member
-1 MKWALNSCVIF
+1 MKWALNSCVIS

-79 QQIFDLYDKDFE
+79 RQIFDLYDKDFE

-105 DRKTGNLVEITTY
+105 DKKRGNLVEITTY

-157 LYKDIK
+157 LHKDIK

-176 RVQNSKKLESSDCHI
+176 RVQNS
-191 EQSEISNTLESKM
+191 
-204 DFSTTTQNDKNL
+204 KNL

-237 SNCHIKQSEISNN
+237 SNCHIKQSETSNN
-250 PNSKKDFSNDKILDS
+250 PNSKKDFSNGKILDS
-265 TKFAR
+265 KNCT
-270 LHPAPAHLVENLD
+270 LNPAPAQMDKNLD
-283 SKNSANYSSINMQL
+283 SKNSATHSSINMQL

-330 RAIRFASILPFAFQL
+330 RAIRFASILPFSFQL
-345 DDRTKEAVFLLTQ
+345 SSQTKEAVFLLTQ
-358 KLSLIANERI
+358 KLLLIANERI
-368 QMEFT
+368 QIEFT
-373 KLLCGQYAHKILLT
+373 KLLCGQYAHRILSI

-397 PLQIL
+397 PLKIL
-402 NAMQL
+402 NAMQS
-407 NHNYEALKIAP
+407 NHNFETLRIAP
-418 KNIILRLALLFC
+418 KNIVLRLALLFC

-455 CKQLYFDNKTI
+455 CKQLHFDNKTI

-477 NTDIFTAQN
+477 NTEIFTAQN

-501 IISQLMLLYVILQK
+501 IISQLILLYVVLQK
-515 TYEMLG
+515 THEALG
-521 ESSPKDSV
+521 ESSPKDSI
-529 LLEMPPYS
+529 LQETPPYN
-537 KEKLCVITKDL
+537 KEQLYAITKDL
-548 NEIIINKECYKLAQ
+548 NEIIINKECYKLSQ
-562 LHINGVLLQD
+562 LSINGNALQN

-577 GVSLQGK
+577 GISLQGK
-584 QIGTLLPKLLH
+584 QIGILLTKLLY
-595 AVIEEEIPNTFHSLE
+595 AVIEEEIPNTFYSLE

>member
-1 MKWALNSCVIF
+1 MKWALNSCVIS

-79 QQIFDLYDKDFE
+79 QQLFSIYAESFE

-105 DRKTGNLVEITTY
+105 DKKMGNLVEITTY
-118 RFEGEYKDGRR
+118 RFESEYKDGRR

-150 NALACRM
+150 NALACKM
-157 LYKDIK
+157 LHKDIK
-163 TEEHVILWADAGL
+163 TEEHVVLWADAGL
-176 RVQNSKKLESSDCHI
+176 RVQNSKNLESSDCHI
-191 EQSEISNTLESKM
+191 KQSEISNTLESKM

-216 DSIPNQGGLRGLGRN
+216 DSI
-231 VWNLDS
+231 
-237 SNCHIKQSEISNN
+237 
-250 PNSKKDFSNDKILDS
+250 
-265 TKFAR
+265 KFAP
-270 LHPAPAHLVENLD
+270 LHPAPTHLVENLD
-283 SKNSANYSSINMQL
+283 SKNSATHSSINMQL
-297 FDYHNGIKHLQERKI
+297 FDYHNGIKHLCERKI

-330 RAIRFASILPFAFQL
+330 RAIRFASVLPFSFQL
-345 DDRTKEAVFLLTQ
+345 SSQTKEAVFLLTQ

-368 QMEFT
+368 QIEFT
-373 KLLCGQYAHKILLT
+373 KLLCGQYAHRILSI

-397 PLQIL
+397 PLKIL
-402 NAMQL
+402 NAMQS
-407 NHNYEALKIAP
+407 NHNFEALSIAP
-418 KNIILRLALLFC
+418 KNIILRLSLLFC

-455 CKQLYFDNKTI
+455 CKQLHFDNKTI

-477 NTDIFTAQN
+477 NTEIFTAQN

-501 IISQLMLLYVILQK
+501 IISQLILLYVVLQK
-515 TYEMLG
+515 THEALG
-521 ESSPKDSV
+521 ESNLKDSI
-529 LLEMPPYS
+529 LQEMPPYS
-537 KEKLCVITKDL
+537 KEQLYAITKDL
-548 NEIIINKECYKLAQ
+548 NEIIINKECYKLSQ
-562 LHINGVLLQD
+562 LSINGIALQD

-577 GVSLQGK
+577 GITLQGK
-584 QIGTLLPKLLH
+584 QIGILLTKLLH

>member
-1 MKWALNSCVIF
+1 
-12 CNFANISQNMQSY
+12 MQSY

-79 QQIFDLYDKDFE
+79 QQLFSLYAESFE
-91 VIPIG
+91 VIPVG

-105 DRKTGNLVEITTY
+105 DKATRNLVEITTY

-157 LYKDIK
+157 LHKDIK
-163 TEEHVILWADAGL
+163 TEEHVILWVDAGL
-176 RVQNSKKLESSDCHI
+176 RVQNSK
-191 EQSEISNTLESKM
+191 
-204 DFSTTTQNDKNL
+204 NL
-216 DSIPNQGGLRGLGRN
+216 DSLPNQGGLRGLGRN

-237 SNCHIKQSEISNN
+237 SNCHVEQSETSNN

-265 TKFAR
+265 KNCT
-270 LHPAPAHLVENLD
+270 LNPAPTHLVENLD

-297 FDYHNGIKHLQERKI
+297 FDYHNGIKHLCERKI

-330 RAIRFASILPFAFQL
+330 RAIRFASVLPFAFQL

-358 KLSLIANERI
+358 KLSLIANERTQI
-368 QMEFT
+368 EFT
-373 KLLCGQYAHKILLT
+373 KLLCGQYAHKILSI

-397 PLQIL
+397 PLKIL

-407 NHNYEALKIAP
+407 NHNFETLRIAP
-418 KNIILRLALLFC
+418 KNIILRLSLLFC

-455 CKQLYFDNKTI
+455 CKQLHFDNKTI

-477 NTDIFTAQN
+477 NTEIFTAQN

-501 IISQLMLLYVILQK
+501 IISQLMLLYVVLQK
-515 TYEMLG
+515 THEALG
-521 ESSPKDSV
+521 ESSPKDSI
-529 LLEMPPYS
+529 LQEMPPYS
-537 KEKLCVITKDL
+537 KEKLCAITKDL
-548 NEIIINKECYKLAQ
+548 NEIIINKECYKLSQ
-562 LHINGVLLQD
+562 LSINGNALQN

-577 GVSLQGK
+577 GISLQGK
-584 QIGTLLPKLLH
+584 QIGILLTKLLY

-610 SRARFYIARL
+610 NRARFYIARL

>member
-1 MKWALNSCVIF
+1 
-12 CNFANISQNMQSY
+12 MQSY

-79 QQIFDLYDKDFE
+79 QRLFSLYAESFE

-105 DRKTGNLVEITTY
+105 DKKMGNLVEITTY

-157 LYKDIK
+157 LHKDIR
-163 TEEHVILWADAGL
+163 TEEHAILWADARL
-176 RVQNSKKLESSDCHI
+176 RVQNSQQLDSLPNQGGLRGLGRNVWNLDSSNCHV

-216 DSIPNQGGLRGLGRN
+216 ESI
-231 VWNLDS
+231 
-237 SNCHIKQSEISNN
+237 
-250 PNSKKDFSNDKILDS
+250 
-265 TKFAR
+265 KFAP
-270 LHPAPAHLVENLD
+270 LHPAPTHLVENLD
-283 SKNSANYSSINMQL
+283 SKNSATHSSINMQL

-330 RAIRFASILPFAFQL
+330 RAIRFASILPFSFQL
-345 DDRTKEAVFLLTQ
+345 SSQTKEAVFLLTQ

-368 QMEFT
+368 QIEFT
-373 KLLCGQYAHKILLT
+373 KLLCGQYAHRILSE

-397 PLQIL
+397 PLKIL
-402 NAMQL
+402 NAMQS
-407 NHNYEALKIAP
+407 NHNFEMLRIAP
-418 KNIILRLALLFC
+418 KNIVLRLSLLFC

-455 CKQLYFDNKTI
+455 CKQLHFDNKTI

-477 NTDIFTAQN
+477 NTEIFTAQN

-501 IISQLMLLYVILQK
+501 IISQLMLLYVVLQK
-515 TYEMLG
+515 THEALG
-521 ESSPKDSV
+521 ESSPKDSI
-529 LLEMPPYS
+529 LQEMPPYS

-548 NEIIINKECYKLAQ
+548 NEIIINKECYKLSQ
-562 LHINGVLLQD
+562 LNINGNALQN

-577 GVSLQGK
+577 GISLQGK
-584 QIGTLLPKLLH
+584 QIGTLLTKLLH
-595 AVIEEEIPNTFHSLE
+595 AVMEEEIPNTFHSLG

>member
-1 MKWALNSCVIF
+1 
-12 CNFANISQNMQSY
+12 
-25 ILSMQIPNYVIDILK
+25 MQIPNYVIDILK

-79 QQIFDLYDKDFE
+79 QQLFSLYAESFE

-105 DRKTGNLVEITTY
+105 DKKMGNLVEITTY

-157 LYKDIK
+157 LHKDIK

-176 RVQNSKKLESSDCHI
+176 RVQNSK
-191 EQSEISNTLESKM
+191 
-204 DFSTTTQNDKNL
+204 NL
-216 DSIPNQGGLRGLGRN
+216 DSLPNQGGLRGLGRN
-231 VWNLDS
+231 VWNLGS

-265 TKFAR
+265 TKFAP
-270 LHPAPAHLVENLD
+270 LHPAPTHLVENLD

-330 RAIRFASILPFAFQL
+330 RAIRFASVLPFAFQL

-368 QMEFT
+368 QIEFT
-373 KLLCGQYAHKILLT
+373 KLLCGQYANRILSI

-402 NAMQL
+402 NTMQL
-407 NHNYEALKIAP
+407 NHNFEALRIAP
-418 KNIILRLALLFC
+418 KNIILRLSLLFC

-455 CKQLYFDNKTI
+455 CKQLHFDNKTI

-477 NTDIFTAQN
+477 NTEIFTAQN

-501 IISQLMLLYVILQK
+501 IISQLILLYVVLQK
-515 TYEMLG
+515 THEALG
-521 ESSPKDSV
+521 ESSPKDSI
-529 LLEMPPYS
+529 LQEMPPYS
-537 KEKLCVITKDL
+537 KEQLYAITKDL

-577 GVSLQGK
+577 GTSLQGK
-584 QIGTLLPKLLH
+584 QIGILLTKLLY
-595 AVIEEEIPNTFHSLE
+595 AVIEEEIPNTFYSLE

>member
-1 MKWALNSCVIF
+1 
-12 CNFANISQNMQSY
+12 MQSY

-40 ILESHGFEAYIVGGC
+40 ILESHRFEAYIVGGC

-79 QQIFDLYDKDFE
+79 QQLFSLYAESFE

-105 DRKTGNLVEITTY
+105 DKKMGNLVEITTY

-139 QEDLSRRDFSI
+139 QEDLSRRDFTI
-150 NALACRM
+150 NALACRI
-157 LYKDIK
+157 LHKDIR

-176 RVQNSKKLESSDCHI
+176 RAQNSKNLESSDCHI

-216 DSIPNQGGLRGLGRN
+216 DS
-231 VWNLDS
+231 
-237 SNCHIKQSEISNN
+237 
-250 PNSKKDFSNDKILDS
+250 
-265 TKFAR
+265 
-270 LHPAPAHLVENLD
+270 
-283 SKNSANYSSINMQL
+283 KNSATHSNINMQL
-297 FDYHNGIKHLQERKI
+297 FDYHNGIKHLCERKI

-330 RAIRFASILPFAFQL
+330 RAIRFASVLPFAFQL
-345 DDRTKEAVFLLTQ
+345 DDATKEAVFLLTQ

-368 QMEFT
+368 QIEFT
-373 KLLCGQYAHKILLT
+373 KLLCGQYAHKILSI

-402 NAMQL
+402 NTMQL
-407 NHNYEALKIAP
+407 NHNFEALSIAS

-437 IYKNREKL
+437 IYKNKEKL
-445 QKYLCDYQAI
+445 RDYLCDCKTI
-455 CKQLYFDNKTI
+455 CKQLHFDNKTI

-477 NTDIFTAQN
+477 DTDIFTAQN

-501 IISQLMLLYVILQK
+501 IISQLMLLYVIWQK
-515 TYEMLG
+515 TYEELSK
-521 ESSPKDSV
+521 SSPKDSI
-529 LLEMPPYS
+529 LLETPPYN
-537 KEKLCVITKDL
+537 KEQLCAITKDL
-548 NEIIINKECYKLAQ
+548 NEIIINKECYKLSQ
-562 LHINGVLLQD
+562 LNINGIVLQD

-577 GVSLQGK
+577 GISLQGK
-584 QIGTLLPKLLH
+584 QIGILLTKLLY

-610 SRARFYIARL
+610 SKARFYIEKL

>member
-1 MKWALNSCVIF
+1 
-12 CNFANISQNMQSY
+12 
-25 ILSMQIPNYVIDILK
+25 MQIPNYVIDILK
-40 ILESHGFEAYIVGGC
+40 ILESHHFEAYIVGGC
-55 VRDSLLGLSP
+55 VRDSLLGLLP
-65 KDWDITSNAEPMQT
+65 KDWDITSNAEPTQT

-105 DRKTGNLVEITTY
+105 DKKTGNLVEITTY

-157 LYKDIK
+157 LHKDIK

-191 EQSEISNTLESKM
+191 KRSEIYNTLKSKM

-216 DSIPNQGGLRGLGRN
+216 DSI
-231 VWNLDS
+231 
-237 SNCHIKQSEISNN
+237 
-250 PNSKKDFSNDKILDS
+250 
-265 TKFAR
+265 KFTP
-270 LHPAPAHLVENLD
+270 LHPTPTHLVEILD
-283 SKNSANYSSINMQL
+283 SKNSATHSSINMQL

-312 ACVGNAQE
+312 TCVGNAQE

-330 RAIRFASILPFAFQL
+330 RAIRFASILPFSFQL
-345 DDRTKEAVFLLTQ
+345 SSQTKEAVFLLTQ

-368 QMEFT
+368 QIEFT
-373 KLLCGQYAHKILLT
+373 KLLCGQYAHRILPE

-397 PLQIL
+397 PLKIL

-407 NHNYEALKIAP
+407 NHNFEALRIAP
-418 KNIILRLALLFC
+418 KNIVLRLALLFC

-455 CKQLYFDNKTI
+455 CKQLHFDNKTI

-477 NTDIFTAQN
+477 NTEIFTAQN

-515 TYEMLG
+515 THEALS
-521 ESSPKDSV
+521 ESSPKDSI
-529 LLEMPPYS
+529 LQEMPPYS
-537 KEKLCVITKDL
+537 KEKLCAITKDL
-548 NEIIINKECYKLAQ
+548 NEIIINKECYKLSQ
-562 LHINGVLLQD
+562 LNINGVLLQD

-577 GVSLQGK
+577 GNSLQGK
-584 QIGTLLPKLLH
+584 QIGILLTKLLY
-595 AVIEEEIPNTFHSLE
+595 AVMEEEIPNTFYSLE
-610 SRARFYIARL
+610 SKARFYIEKL

>member
-1 MKWALNSCVIF
+1 
-12 CNFANISQNMQSY
+12 
-25 ILSMQIPNYVIDILK
+25 MQIPNYVIDILK

-79 QQIFDLYDKDFE
+79 RQIFDLYDKDFE

-105 DRKTGNLVEITTY
+105 DKKRGNLVEITTY

-157 LYKDIK
+157 LHKDIK

-176 RVQNSKKLESSDCHI
+176 RVQNS
-191 EQSEISNTLESKM
+191 
-204 DFSTTTQNDKNL
+204 KNL

-237 SNCHIKQSEISNN
+237 SNCHIKQSETSNN
-250 PNSKKDFSNDKILDS
+250 PNSKKDFSNGKILDS
-265 TKFAR
+265 KNCT
-270 LHPAPAHLVENLD
+270 LNPAPAQMDKNLD
-283 SKNSANYSSINMQL
+283 SKNSATHSSINMQL

-330 RAIRFASILPFAFQL
+330 RAIRFASILPFSFQL
-345 DDRTKEAVFLLTQ
+345 SSQTKEAVFLLTQ

-368 QMEFT
+368 QIEFT
-373 KLLCGQYAHKILLT
+373 KLLCGQYAHRILSI

-397 PLQIL
+397 PLKIL
-402 NAMQL
+402 NAMQS
-407 NHNYEALKIAP
+407 NHNFETLRIAP
-418 KNIILRLALLFC
+418 KNIVLRLALLFC

-455 CKQLYFDNKTI
+455 CKQLHFDNKTI

-477 NTDIFTAQN
+477 NTEIFTAQN

-501 IISQLMLLYVILQK
+501 IISQLILLYVVLQK
-515 TYEMLG
+515 THEALG
-521 ESSPKDSV
+521 ESSPKDSM
-529 LLEMPPYS
+529 LPETPPYS
-537 KEKLCVITKDL
+537 KEQLYAITKDL
-548 NEIIINKECYKLAQ
+548 NEIIINKECYKLSQ
-562 LHINGVLLQD
+562 LNINGNALQD

-577 GVSLQGK
+577 GITLQGK
-584 QIGTLLPKLLH
+584 QIGILLTKLLH

>member
-1 MKWALNSCVIF
+1 
-12 CNFANISQNMQSY
+12 MQSY

-105 DRKTGNLVEITTY
+105 DKKRGNLVEITTY
-118 RFEGEYKDGRR
+118 RFESEYKDGRR

-157 LYKDIK
+157 LHKDIK

-176 RVQNSKKLESSDCHI
+176 RVQNSKNLESSDYHI

-204 DFSTTTQNDKNL
+204 DFSTTTQN
-216 DSIPNQGGLRGLGRN
+216 G
-231 VWNLDS
+231 
-237 SNCHIKQSEISNN
+237 
-250 PNSKKDFSNDKILDS
+250 KILDS
-265 TKFAR
+265 IKFAP
-270 LHPAPAHLVENLD
+270 LHPTSAHLVENLD
-283 SKNSANYSSINMQL
+283 SKNSATHSSINMQL

-330 RAIRFASILPFAFQL
+330 RVIRFASVLPFSFQL
-345 DDRTKEAVFLLTQ
+345 SNQTKEAVFLLTQ

-368 QMEFT
+368 QIEFT
-373 KLLCGQYAHKILLT
+373 KLLCGQYAHRILSI

-397 PLQIL
+397 PLKIL

-407 NHNYEALKIAP
+407 NHNFEALSIAP
-418 KNIILRLALLFC
+418 KNIILRLSLLFC

-455 CKQLYFDNKTI
+455 CKHLHFDNKTI

-477 NTDIFTAQN
+477 NTEIFTAQN

-501 IISQLMLLYVILQK
+501 IISQLILLYVVLQK
-515 TYEMLG
+515 THEALG
-521 ESSPKDSV
+521 ESNLKDSI
-529 LLEMPPYS
+529 LQEMPPYS
-537 KEKLCVITKDL
+537 KEQLYAITKDL
-548 NEIIINKECYKLAQ
+548 NEIIINKECYKLSQ
-562 LHINGVLLQD
+562 LSINGIALQD

-577 GVSLQGK
+577 GITLQGK
-584 QIGTLLPKLLH
+584 QIGILLTKLLH

>member
-1 MKWALNSCVIF
+1 
-12 CNFANISQNMQSY
+12 
-25 ILSMQIPNYVIDILK
+25 MQIPNYVIDILK

-79 QQIFDLYDKDFE
+79 QQLFSIYAESFE

-105 DRKTGNLVEITTY
+105 DKKMGNLVEITTY
-118 RFEGEYKDGRR
+118 RFESEYKDGRR

-150 NALACRM
+150 NALACKM
-157 LYKDIK
+157 LHKDIK
-163 TEEHVILWADAGL
+163 TEEHVVLWADAGL
-176 RVQNSKKLESSDCHI
+176 RVQNSKNLESSDCHI
-191 EQSEISNTLESKM
+191 KQSEISNTLESKM

-216 DSIPNQGGLRGLGRN
+216 DSI
-231 VWNLDS
+231 
-237 SNCHIKQSEISNN
+237 
-250 PNSKKDFSNDKILDS
+250 
-265 TKFAR
+265 KFAP
-270 LHPAPAHLVENLD
+270 LHPAPTHLVENLD
-283 SKNSANYSSINMQL
+283 SKNSATHSSINMQL
-297 FDYHNGIKHLQERKI
+297 FDYHNGIKHLCERKI

-330 RAIRFASILPFAFQL
+330 RAIRFASVLPFSFQL
-345 DDRTKEAVFLLTQ
+345 SSQTKEAVFLLTQ

-368 QMEFT
+368 QIEFT
-373 KLLCGQYAHKILLT
+373 KLLCGQYAHRILSI

-397 PLQIL
+397 PLKIL

-407 NHNYEALKIAP
+407 NHNFEALSIAP
-418 KNIILRLALLFC
+418 KNIILRLSLLFC

-455 CKQLYFDNKTI
+455 CKQLHFDNKTI

-477 NTDIFTAQN
+477 NTEIFTAQN
-486 SKIALKYLLSQHDIE
+486 SKTALKYLLSQHDIE
-501 IISQLMLLYVILQK
+501 IISQLMLLYVVLQK
-515 TYEMLG
+515 THEALG
-521 ESSPKDSV
+521 ESSPKDSM
-529 LLEMPPYS
+529 LPETPPYS
-537 KEKLCVITKDL
+537 KEQLYAITKDL
-548 NEIIINKECYKLAQ
+548 NEIIINKECYKLSQ
-562 LHINGVLLQD
+562 LNINGNALQD

-577 GVSLQGK
+577 GISLQGK
-584 QIGTLLPKLLH
+584 QIGILLTKLLY

>member
-1 MKWALNSCVIF
+1 MKWALNSCVIS

-105 DRKTGNLVEITTY
+105 DKKRGNLVEITTY
-118 RFEGEYKDGRR
+118 RFESEYKDGRR

-157 LYKDIK
+157 LHKDIK

-176 RVQNSKKLESSDCHI
+176 RMQNSKNLESSDYHI

-204 DFSTTTQNDKNL
+204 DFSTTTQN
-216 DSIPNQGGLRGLGRN
+216 G
-231 VWNLDS
+231 
-237 SNCHIKQSEISNN
+237 
-250 PNSKKDFSNDKILDS
+250 KILDS
-265 TKFAR
+265 IKFAPLR
-270 LHPAPAHLVENLD
+270 HTSAHLVENLD
-283 SKNSANYSSINMQL
+283 SKNSATHSSINMQL
-297 FDYHNGIKHLQERKI
+297 FDYHNGIKHLCERKI

-330 RAIRFASILPFAFQL
+330 RVIRFASILPFSFQL
-345 DDRTKEAVFLLTQ
+345 SSQTKEAVFLLTQ

-368 QMEFT
+368 QIEFT
-373 KLLCGQYAHKILLT
+373 KLLCGQYAHRILSI

-397 PLQIL
+397 PLKIL

-407 NHNYEALKIAP
+407 NHNFEALRIAP
-418 KNIILRLALLFC
+418 KNIVLRLSLLFC

-455 CKQLYFDNKTI
+455 CKQLHFDNKTI
-466 QRSQTLLQLLC
+466 QRSQTLLQILC
-477 NTDIFTAQN
+477 NTEIFTAQN
-486 SKIALKYLLSQHDIE
+486 SKIALKYLFSQHDIE
-501 IISQLMLLYVILQK
+501 IISQLILLYVVLQK
-515 TYEMLG
+515 THEALG
-521 ESSPKDSV
+521 ESNLKDSI
-529 LLEMPPYS
+529 LQEMPPYS
-537 KEKLCVITKDL
+537 KEQLYAITKDL
-548 NEIIINKECYKLAQ
+548 NEIIINKECYKLSQ
-562 LHINGVLLQD
+562 LSINGNALQD

-577 GVSLQGK
+577 GTSLQGK
-584 QIGTLLPKLLH
+584 QIGILLTKLLH

-610 SRARFYIARL
+610 SRARFYIAKL

>member
-1 MKWALNSCVIF
+1 MKWALNSCVIS

-79 QQIFDLYDKDFE
+79 QQLFSIYAESFE

-105 DRKTGNLVEITTY
+105 DKKMGNLVEITTY
-118 RFEGEYKDGRR
+118 RFESEYKDGRR

-150 NALACRM
+150 NALACKM
-157 LYKDIK
+157 LHKDIK
-163 TEEHVILWADAGL
+163 TEEHVVLWADAGL
-176 RVQNSKKLESSDCHI
+176 RVQNSKNLESSDCHI
-191 EQSEISNTLESKM
+191 KQSEISNTLESKM

-216 DSIPNQGGLRGLGRN
+216 DSI
-231 VWNLDS
+231 
-237 SNCHIKQSEISNN
+237 
-250 PNSKKDFSNDKILDS
+250 
-265 TKFAR
+265 KFAP
-270 LHPAPAHLVENLD
+270 LHPAPTHLVENLD
-283 SKNSANYSSINMQL
+283 SKNSATHSSINMQL
-297 FDYHNGIKHLQERKI
+297 FDYHNGIKHLCERKI

-330 RAIRFASILPFAFQL
+330 RAIRFASVLPFSFQL
-345 DDRTKEAVFLLTQ
+345 SSQTKEAVFLLTQ

-368 QMEFT
+368 QIEFT
-373 KLLCGQYAHKILLT
+373 KLLCGQYAHRILSI

-397 PLQIL
+397 PLKIL

-407 NHNYEALKIAP
+407 NHNFEALSIAP
-418 KNIILRLALLFC
+418 KNIILRLSLLFC

-455 CKQLYFDNKTI
+455 CKQLHFDNKTI

-477 NTDIFTAQN
+477 NTEIFTAQN
-486 SKIALKYLLSQHDIE
+486 SKTALKYLLSQHDIE
-501 IISQLMLLYVILQK
+501 IISQLMLLYVVLQK
-515 TYEMLG
+515 THEALG
-521 ESSPKDSV
+521 ESSPKDSM
-529 LLEMPPYS
+529 LPETPPYS
-537 KEKLCVITKDL
+537 KEQLYAITKDL
-548 NEIIINKECYKLAQ
+548 NEIIINKECYKLSQ
-562 LHINGVLLQD
+562 LNINGNALQD

-577 GVSLQGK
+577 GISLQGK
-584 QIGTLLPKLLH
+584 QIGILLTKLLY